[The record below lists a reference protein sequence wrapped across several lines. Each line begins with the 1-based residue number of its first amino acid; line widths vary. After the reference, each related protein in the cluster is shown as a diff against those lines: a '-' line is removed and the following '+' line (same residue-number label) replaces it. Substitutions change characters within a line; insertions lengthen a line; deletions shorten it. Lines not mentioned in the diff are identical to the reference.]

1 MVTRIQL
8 FAISVVIVFIVLISV
23 NLVFRVPD
31 ARDSQ
36 TVYFSYNETD
46 IGDAT
51 NATIGVYQNLGETV
65 IIDIT
70 GTTLSP
76 WFEFRLINLNGSYN
90 PVGEPTTY
98 RVQHDRWTYPR
109 INIRVIDAP
118 IPIGEYSIDFTIYFP
133 DGSSD
138 NCKIP
143 IEVVEKFESVWWYQ
157 PK

>member
-8 FAISVVIVFIVLISV
+8 FAISVVIVFIVLFTV

-36 TVYFSYNETD
+36 TVYFSYNETN

-51 NATIGVYQNLGETV
+51 NATIGIYQNLGETV
-65 IIDIT
+65 FVDIIGST
-70 GTTLSP
+70 SSS
-76 WFEFRLINLNGSYN
+76 WFEFRMINLNGSYN
-90 PVGEPTTY
+90 PVGEPITY
-98 RVQHDRWTYPR
+98 RVQHDKWAYPR

-118 IPIGEYSIDFTIYFP
+118 IPIGEYSINFTIYFP